1 MDPQS
6 SILNLDG
13 MQWGYSRRKNV
24 KDLRENSGH
33 RNFCKTQ
40 NAFITGF
47 AEMLWKIQVSINPPQ
62 EIHHKTPKIKVSSP
76 TKGPMAS
83 NDSQT
88 NDVRLPLESVLLPQQ
103 FGLLCHQKGSP
114 KCCRGAMPSPV
125 DTWKET
131 AVYRKTSVSK
141 TADGCPKE
149 AAGWGGSKEN
159 HVSHSSLLG
168 WEILFAK
175 RKWEDSWF
183 WIYAVSK
190 PDCFHLQIDFLWLG
204 TNFYR
209 KTTWLCGNLVQIS
222 PSSTIFNGRKALSQ
236 CKRTPRQRS
245 DMLRAT
251 ETPPTSIRFRK
262 QVSLKMGKVWCHCHS
277 YHIHTSNSFQEKT
290 YHIPVKQVGF
300 LKTKQQK
307 RSKHQSNIAAHALWR
322 YALLVPSLCF
332 SSLASDQ
339 PGSIWVNPTNLFIRS
354 YHNTSHSWTMLF
366 GGAASLLGGH
376 QRLRGNGADFARSK
390 MLCGEF
396 RFTSFRDHFLLHIM
410 HMHKNSKHCNPFS
423 SKSLKGQIWCVSTLT
438 LPIWIVGRITRAAP
452 PTEMKKHIIYI
463 ENNPMRN
470 SQIVIFCC
478 KQHGLIEKVGH
489 VPQSSYFKNGI
500 ATYRSV
506 RRLFQV

>member
-1 MDPQS
+1 MCFDLEQKNLCQK
-6 SILNLDG
+6 IYDTLIHLCWIAFLTYATMAEVLNLKPTRLQVHRRWKYAHSASSGNPWASCTFLDAAR
-13 MQWGYSRRKNV
+13 SRKYAASNV
-24 KDLRENSGH
+24 KGRQIGLWIHKVLSSTSMACNGATPGEKKLKELKENSGH

-62 EIHHKTPKIKVSSP
+62 ESHHKTPKIKVSSP

-88 NDVRLPLESVLLPQQ
+88 NDVRLPLESVLLPQR

-149 AAGWGGSKEN
+149 AASWGGSKEN
-159 HVSHSSLLG
+159 HVSHNSLLG

-204 TNFYR
+204 TIFYR

-262 QVSLKMGKVWCHCHS
+262 QVSLKMGKVLMSLSLISHPHFQFFS
-277 YHIHTSNSFQEKT
+277 GKNIPHTCQASWLLENQA
-290 YHIPVKQVGF
+290 
-300 LKTKQQK
+300 TK
-307 RSKHQSNIAAHALWR
+307 A
-322 YALLVPSLCF
+322 
-332 SSLASDQ
+332 
-339 PGSIWVNPTNLFIRS
+339 
-354 YHNTSHSWTMLF
+354 
-366 GGAASLLGGH
+366 
-376 QRLRGNGADFARSK
+376 
-390 MLCGEF
+390 
-396 RFTSFRDHFLLHIM
+396 
-410 HMHKNSKHCNPFS
+410 
-423 SKSLKGQIWCVSTLT
+423 
-438 LPIWIVGRITRAAP
+438 
-452 PTEMKKHIIYI
+452 
-463 ENNPMRN
+463 
-470 SQIVIFCC
+470 
-478 KQHGLIEKVGH
+478 
-489 VPQSSYFKNGI
+489 
-500 ATYRSV
+500 
-506 RRLFQV
+506 